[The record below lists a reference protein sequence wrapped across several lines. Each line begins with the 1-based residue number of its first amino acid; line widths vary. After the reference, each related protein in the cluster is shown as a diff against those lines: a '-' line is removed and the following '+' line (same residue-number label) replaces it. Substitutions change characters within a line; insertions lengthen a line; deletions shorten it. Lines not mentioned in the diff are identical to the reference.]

1 MLKKFFAA
9 TFVLLMMSANCF
21 AMNFS
26 QPVNIG
32 AVSTAGNE
40 DAVTINGATKIDATT
55 DNRGNYVTGT
65 ATFGG
70 LYLHFDGAA
79 LAEKLRGATEST
91 DFAAIYDSVS
101 FFGGSDVKNSV
112 PYYVFEGST
121 GIFRIDNDAGL
132 ELYLL
137 TTETGGGG
145 SMTVIGLRGGK
156 WVKYFTTSDAR
167 KTYGIDYNFHLTNLH
182 TAGDEIIFTYQ
193 LEQADTYRE
202 LHYRWDSAAQWFSVA
217 AM

>member
-9 TFVLLMMSANCF
+9 TILLLMMSANCA

-26 QPVNIG
+26 KPYPIG
-32 AVSTAGNE
+32 TVSNAGNE
-40 DAVTINGATKIDATT
+40 DALRISGANKIDATL

-65 ATFGG
+65 ANFDG

-79 LAEKLRGATEST
+79 LVEKLRGTDEST
-91 DFAAIYDSVS
+91 DFGAIYNSVS

-132 ELYLL
+132 ALYLL
-137 TTETGGGG
+137 ATETGGGG

-156 WVKYFTTSDAR
+156 WVKFFTTSDAC
-167 KTYGIDYNFHLTNLH
+167 KVYGISYDFHLTNLSA
-182 TAGDEIIFTYQ
+182 AGDEIIFTYRS
-193 LEQADTYRE
+193 EAGTYRE
-202 LHYRWDSAAQWFSVA
+202 LHYRWDSAAQWFSVRA
-217 AM
+217 T

>member
-9 TFVLLMMSANCF
+9 TILLLTLSANCF

-32 AVSTAGNE
+32 SVSTAGNE
-40 DAVTINGATKIDATT
+40 DAITINRATKIDATT
-55 DNRGNYVTGT
+55 DSRGNYVTGT

-70 LYLHFDGAA
+70 LYLHFDGAT
-79 LAEKLRGATEST
+79 LAEKIRASNELTN
-91 DFAAIYDSVS
+91 FAEIYDSVS
-101 FFGGSDVKNSV
+101 FFGGSDVNNSV

-137 TTETGGGG
+137 ATDTGGGG
-145 SMTVIGLRGGK
+145 SMTVIGLRGDK
-156 WVKYFTTSDAR
+156 WVKYFTTNDAC
-167 KTYGIDYNFHLTNLH
+167 KTYGINYNFHLTNLH
-182 TAGDEIIFTYQ
+182 TAGDEIIFTYK
-193 LEQADTYRE
+193 LEQTDIYRE
-202 LHYRWDSAAQWFSVA
+202 LHYRWDSAAQWFGVA